1 MILYFDTE
9 TTGFPKRN
17 LPLDHVEQP
26 KLVQLAAILADDDG
40 TERASFCAI
49 IRPNDWSIPAA
60 ASEIHGIDD
69 ALAARCG
76 VDLDAALDIF
86 LNMADRAQRVV
97 AHNVAFDVEIMQIA
111 MQSINWPTLA
121 TVFGAKPR
129 ACTMNLATA
138 IVNLPPTAKM
148 LAAGFKKP
156 KPPKLEECIRHFFD
170 EALEGAHDALIDV
183 RACARVHRHLIS
195 LENAA

>member
-17 LPLDHVEQP
+17 LPLDHAEQP

-49 IRPNDWSIPAA
+49 IRPNGWSIPAA
-60 ASEIHGIDD
+60 ASEIHGVDD

-76 VDLDAALDIF
+76 IALHSALHVFLDLAGHAERI
-86 LNMADRAQRVV
+86 V
-97 AHNVAFDVEIMQIA
+97 AHNVGFDVEIMQIA
-111 MQSINWPTLA
+111 MEQIGWPSAA
-121 TVFGAKPR
+121 TEFGAKPR

-156 KPPKLEECIRHFFD
+156 KPPKLEECVRHFFD